1 MSPTEPVHRGPA
13 DILVRLYDLPPL
25 DLSRTDAAGVT
36 LRRPLAP
43 EKHVV
48 TAWVG
53 EHFGAGWV
61 SETERAFANH
71 PLSCFIAT
79 HDKALLGFA
88 CYDAT
93 ALGVFGPTGVSKE
106 ARGRGVGAALF
117 ILTLHAMR
125 EHGYAYAI
133 VGGAGP
139 IDFYQRLVDGVII
152 PGSWPGM
159 YRGMLGWE
167 HDSEV

>member
-1 MSPTEPVHRGPA
+1 MPSQEAAQHGPA
-13 DILVRLYDLPPL
+13 DILVKLYDLPPL
-25 DLSRTDAAGVT
+25 DLSRTQAAGVT
-36 LRRPLAP
+36 IRRPIAP

-48 TAWVG
+48 TAWIG

-71 PLSCFIAT
+71 PISCLIAIREEEI
-79 HDKALLGFA
+79 LGFA

-93 ALGVFGPTGVSKE
+93 ALGIFGPTGVAPE
-106 ARGRGVGAALF
+106 ARGQGVGAALF
-117 ILTLHAMR
+117 MVTLYAMR
-125 EHGYAYAI
+125 EQGYVYAV

-139 IDFYQRLVDGVII
+139 IDFYLRLVDGIVV
-152 PGSWPGM
+152 PGSWPGL

-167 HDSEV
+167 FESEV